1 MRLHDKVAIIT
12 GGAQGMGRAMSLRF
26 AKEGACV
33 VVADLNLQGAEQLAQ
48 EIESADGQAV
58 AVSVDVRNQEQVQ
71 RMVDTAVKR
80 FGRLDILVN
89 NAGVGKALSFLDTTE
104 AEWNVL
110 FDINCKGLLWCSQA
124 AARQMIAQDRGTP
137 RHEVGYACGQD
148 RWLT

>member
-71 RMVDTAVKR
+71 RMVDTAVER

-89 NAGVGKALSFLDTTE
+89 NAGVGKVLSFLDTTE

-110 FDINCKGLLWCSQA
+110 FDINCKGLL
-124 AARQMIAQDRGTP
+124 
-137 RHEVGYACGQD
+137 
-148 RWLT
+148 